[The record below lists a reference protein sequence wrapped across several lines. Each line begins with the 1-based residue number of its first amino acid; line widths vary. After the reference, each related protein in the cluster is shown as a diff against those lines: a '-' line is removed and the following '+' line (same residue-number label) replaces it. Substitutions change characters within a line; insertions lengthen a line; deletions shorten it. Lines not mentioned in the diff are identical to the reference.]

1 MNNLFTFI
9 FLNIKNNEEK
19 KGKLNRLITNRQNKL
34 KEGKLKYKYI
44 RDKKSKDS

>member
-19 KGKLNRLITNRQNKL
+19 KGKLNRLIKNRQNKL
-34 KEGKLKYKYI
+34 KEGKL
-44 RDKKSKDS
+44 R